1 MNKTIGAG
9 IIKVYLENASSLP
22 GIYKM
27 LGVDRRIIYV
37 GKAKNL
43 KKRLSNY
50 LSSDLENK
58 TLRMLESLHDLE
70 CIITNSEV
78 EALILEAQLIKKFQP
93 KFNILLKDDK
103 SFPYIKLR
111 LNHEYPQLMKY
122 RGKNLEGG
130 KFFGPYAGAEHVN
143 STLLELQ
150 KIFKLRPCSDNYF
163 ANRKRPCLQ
172 YQIKRCTAPCVG
184 KISKENYAE
193 LVSQVEDFL
202 LGRTHEL
209 QSNLSQKMQQLSSDL
224 LFEEAA
230 EIRDKIKA
238 LSYIQLKSGL
248 SFVDVRDVDCIAI
261 AGEGT
266 QYCIQVFFYR
276 SAQSCGNIAY
286 FPSYTENMAPEEV
299 LSYFISQFY
308 QNKQA
313 PEEIIVNR
321 PITEHAL
328 LTEAIERFS
337 NSKVTISFVKNGNKA
352 ALAEHAYNNAALALE
367 QYLKNSIKNQAILSE
382 VQSLFN
388 LNEIP
393 TRIEIYDNS
402 HIMGAFAVGAMV
414 VATQD
419 GFDKKEYR
427 IYNINI
433 TNDAKNTI
441 GDDYAMLRQALT
453 RRLASLQKAPNKTP
467 SLMIIDGG
475 KGHLSVVCEV
485 MKKFNLTIPFVCMSK
500 GPDRNAG
507 REQFHTIGREVFTLD
522 KNANI
527 MRYLQILRDEAHNFA
542 ITSHR
547 KKRSKAITVSSLDEI
562 KSIGKARKKA
572 LLNYFGSYKA
582 ICEASLAELSKVPT
596 ISRSC
601 AQNIFDSLH
610 AK

>member
-1 MNKTIGAG
+1 MGKTRADV
-9 IIKVYLENASSLP
+9 IKAYLEHASSLP

-27 LGVDRRIIYV
+27 LDIDQRIIYV

-43 KKRLSNY
+43 KKRLANY

-58 TLRMLESLHDLE
+58 TLRMLESLHDIE
-70 CIITNSEV
+70 CIVTSSEV

-111 LNHEYPQLMKY
+111 LDHDYPQLMKY

-130 KFFGPYAGAEHVN
+130 RFFGPFAGTEQVD
-143 STLLELQ
+143 STLIELQ
-150 KIFKLRPCSDNYF
+150 KIFKLRSCGDHYF
-163 ANRKRPCLQ
+163 TNRKRPCLQ
-172 YQIKRCTAPCVG
+172 YQIRRCTAPCVG
-184 KISKENYAE
+184 KISKENYDE
-193 LVSQVEDFL
+193 LVGQVADFL
-202 LGRTHEL
+202 SGKTQEL

-224 LFEEAA
+224 RFEEAA
-230 EIRDKIKA
+230 ELRDRIKA

-248 SFVDVRDVDCIAI
+248 SFTGIRDVDCIAI
-261 AGEGT
+261 AGQGD

-286 FPSYTENMAPEEV
+286 FPSHTENIDQEGV
-299 LSYFISQFY
+299 LSHFIGQFY
-308 QNKQA
+308 QNKKA
-313 PEEIIVNR
+313 PEEVIVNHQ
-321 PITEHAL
+321 INDHEVL
-328 LTEAIERFS
+328 SQAIERFN
-337 NSKVTISFVKNGNKA
+337 NSKVTITFAKQGNKA
-352 ALAEHAYNNAALALE
+352 ALTEHAYNNAVLALE
-367 QYLKNSIKNQAILSE
+367 RYLKNSIKNLAILQE
-382 VQSLFN
+382 VKSLFN

-393 TRIEIYDNS
+393 ERIEIYDNS

-427 IYNINI
+427 VYNINI
-433 TNDAKNTI
+433 INDAKNTI
-441 GDDYAMLRQALT
+441 GDDYAMLRQVLT
-453 RRLASLQKAPNKTP
+453 RRFTRLQREQNKTP

-507 REQFHTIGREVFTLD
+507 KEQFHTMDRAVFTLD
-522 KNANI
+522 KNENI

-542 ITSHR
+542 IKNHR
-547 KKRSKAITVSSLDEI
+547 KKRSKAISVSSLDEI
-562 KSIGKARKKA
+562 KSIGKIRKTA

-582 ICEASLAELSKVPT
+582 ICEASITELSKVST
-596 ISRSC
+596 ISKSC
-601 AQNIFDSLH
+601 AKNIFDSLH
-610 AK
+610 SK